1 MKKSKITK
9 MWQSEEIHL
18 TTKLSQDL
26 GFVEVRALIL
36 STGHQGNIKILNMVG
51 PSGWP
56 EVKLTGTKA
65 NLTNVL
71 QAEHGWGDP
80 SLATFIEDSIH

>member
-1 MKKSKITK
+1 MKNSTIVLDAMNPGDETFLKF
-9 MWQSEEIHL
+9 L
-18 TTKLSQDL
+18 TSNK
-26 GFVEVRALIL
+26 V
-36 STGHQGNIKILNMVG
+36 NIKIVNMVG

-71 QAEHGWGDP
+71 QAEDGWGDP
-80 SLATFIEDSIH
+80 SLATFIEDAIH